1 MFPYTIYFSRKFFQA
16 TDRSPFS
23 RSPSVALKTGVALF
37 NQRITM
43 ALTII
48 SDAAEANKVIAAVKD
63 RGDRRDR

>member
-1 MFPYTIYFSRKFFQA
+1 
-16 TDRSPFS
+16 
-23 RSPSVALKTGVALF
+23 VALF

-63 RGDRRDR
+63 RGVRGDRGDRWGEVDGSGVEYSLIIV